1 MEKVQKTKW
10 INSIK
15 RKQMLMLLIIIL
27 FLTFCSFCF
36 FYATKKVAVNAIYD
50 QMKSQAEYYLESVEH
65 QITGIIQQQTEMFS
79 DRKLSFLADRDLLS
93 NAYERREALLSVQER
108 LFALKSSN
116 NLIESA
122 TIYIPGSDYKINSST
137 IREMMEE
144 DFEKNNR
151 LKNETGKLIPDGNS
165 LSYTLTEIPYSVDRE
180 SNFYFQII
188 LDQNKLVDHLNNFV
202 SSDGGA
208 CLYKMENEWFLED
221 TIGKGLG
228 QQLVAELKEKKI
240 KQTDGINE
248 VVIEK
253 EHYLVSISYSEYL
266 GFFIQYSSKDRI
278 LAQLHMYTKWF
289 VLFIVCSVFMVILFS
304 RYTEKMV
311 NKPLKELC
319 KAFDILRKGTMNI
332 RISHSANDEFGYI
345 YENFNHMTC
354 ELEKLI
360 NEVYVQKD
368 LVQKAE
374 LKQLQTQI
382 NPHFLYNSFFL
393 LSRRAKRNDME
404 GTVEL
409 SEYLGTYFKYL
420 TRNAADTLYLKKEI
434 EHGECYAKIQAT
446 RFASRMKVVLEELP
460 EAVREVMV
468 PRLIIQPILENA
480 FEYGLENKEENGLL
494 KISYDMREDYIY
506 ILIENN
512 GELTDCQLEELQW
525 KLSEEYSG
533 EVTGLINIHR
543 RLKGYYKGKGGI
555 GVSRGKSGGLLV
567 CVCIPIKQK

>member
-1 MEKVQKTKW
+1 M
-10 INSIK
+10 
-15 RKQMLMLLIIIL
+15 
-27 FLTFCSFCF
+27 
-36 FYATKKVAVNAIYD
+36 
-50 QMKSQAEYYLESVEH
+50 
-65 QITGIIQQQTEMFS
+65 
-79 DRKLSFLADRDLLS
+79 
-93 NAYERREALLSVQER
+93 
-108 LFALKSSN
+108 
-116 NLIESA
+116 
-122 TIYIPGSDYKINSST
+122 
-137 IREMMEE
+137 
-144 DFEKNNR
+144 
-151 LKNETGKLIPDGNS
+151 
-165 LSYTLTEIPYSVDRE
+165 
-180 SNFYFQII
+180 
-188 LDQNKLVDHLNNFV
+188 
-202 SSDGGA
+202 
-208 CLYKMENEWFLED
+208 
-221 TIGKGLG
+221 
-228 QQLVAELKEKKI
+228 
-240 KQTDGINE
+240 
-248 VVIEK
+248 
-253 EHYLVSISYSEYL
+253 
-266 GFFIQYSSKDRI
+266 
-278 LAQLHMYTKWF
+278 
-289 VLFIVCSVFMVILFS
+289 
-304 RYTEKMV
+304 
-311 NKPLKELC
+311 KELC

>member
-79 DRKLSFLADRDLLS
+79 DRKLSFLVDRELLS
-93 NAYERREALLSVQER
+93 NAYERREALLSVQGR

-144 DFEKNNR
+144 DFEKINR
-151 LKNETGKLIPDGNS
+151 LKNETGKLILDGHS

-180 SNFYFQII
+180 SNFYFQIV

-202 SSDGGA
+202 SLDGGA

-228 QQLVAELKEKKI
+228 QQLIAELKEKKI
-240 KQTDGINE
+240 KQTDGIRE
-248 VVIEK
+248 VVIEN

-266 GFFIQYSSKDRI
+266 GFFIQYSSKDCI

-289 VLFIVCSVFMVILFS
+289 VLFIACSVFMVILFS

-512 GELTDCQLEELQW
+512 GELTDCQLEELKW

-533 EVTGLINIHR
+533 EVTGLVNIHR

-555 GVSRGKSGGLLV
+555 EVSRGNSGGLLV